1 VTERDARLLD
11 LRLPAVPAT
20 VAEVRH
26 AVRNVAQARVRVR
39 DLDAVA
45 LAVSEAVSNAIV
57 HAYRDR
63 PPDADP
69 GVVRVT
75 VSVVADELLV
85 AVADQGTGLQ
95 PRSDSP
101 GAGLGFGLMA
111 TFADRMEVRDGGDGT
126 LLLLGFALSS

>member
-26 AVRNVAQARVRVR
+26 AVRNVARARVR

-111 TFADRMEVRDGGDGT
+111 TFADRMEVRDGGNGT